1 MATNISMKTTDR
13 KDWATPQWLYDK
25 LNAEFHFTRDLAA
38 TANNT
43 KHEKYYSP
51 EQDSLSKDWNGE
63 VGYCNP
69 PYGRDIGKWVKKASE
84 ILTGTVVML
93 LPARTDVKWFHEYI
107 YPNHISQKRF
117 NNNSVNCK
125 IRFLRGRL
133 KYDDGKVGAPFPS
146 MIVIFKGIA
155 E

>member
-25 LNAEFHFTRDLAA
+25 LDAEFHFTIDLAA
-38 TANNT
+38 TAENT
-43 KHEKYYSP
+43 KHERFYSP
-51 EQDSLSKDWNGE
+51 EQDSLSKDWNRE

-69 PYGRDIGKWVKKASE
+69 PYGRNIGKWVKKASE
-84 ILTGTVVML
+84 ILTGTIVML
-93 LPARTDVKWFHEYI
+93 LPARTDVKWFHDFI
-107 YPNHISQKRF
+107 YKSYYYDDRE
-117 NNNSVNCK
+117 

-155 E
+155 EVNHKKLS